1 MATINRIM
9 LMGNVCRDLALRF
22 TTPGDPVLN
31 VPMAVH
37 RRVRGANGRC
47 EDRTAFVE
55 VTFFGRSAEI
65 LAERLNKGDLFYCE
79 GQIDQIER
87 TVNAGKPN
95 ERQERK
101 TSIIGSEFQL
111 MPQRE
116 GRGGKHEPAP
126 VQP

>member
-1 MATINRIM
+1 MPIINKIM
-9 LMGNVCRDLALRF
+9 LMGHVCRDFTLRF
-22 TTPGDPVLN
+22 TAPGDPVVN
-31 VPMAVH
+31 VPLAVK
-37 RRVRGANGRC
+37 RKARVNGRV
-47 EDRTAFVE
+47 EERTAFVE

-65 LAERLNKGDLFYCE
+65 LAERLHKGDLFYCE

-101 TSIIGSEFQL
+101 TTIIGSEFQL
-111 MPQRE
+111 MPRD